1 MPTNEALP
9 SGQIGM
15 TDHRNHRVRLAGL
28 SSAEARSR
36 LAEHGANLLPAAP
49 TVAWWRRFV
58 EQFRSP
64 LIYLLLFALVIDL
77 LIWSIEGHAAWPLES
92 LAIATILLLNAGL
105 GVYQESKAEAALSH
119 LKSLTTSFVWVFRD
133 GQLVQTPSADLVPG
147 DVVRVDAGDRVPAD
161 GSLTEAH
168 GVTVDESIVTGESLP
183 VEKETSDALLSGTL
197 LSRGNGYMEVT
208 HTGADSTA
216 GNLAVIIGAI
226 DAEKTPLERRLARF
240 GDQIARWIL
249 LLAFVVA
256 TFGLFVEGLSRFSHV
271 LLFAVALAVAAVPE
285 GLPAVL
291 TLTLALGVER
301 MARKKAIVRRL
312 SAVEALGSVT
322 VIATDKTG
330 TLTENRMHVKDLDS
344 PDTEL
349 ALRAMVLA
357 NDAEIGSG
365 AGDPLE
371 LALLDFARNH
381 REIAKLIAE
390 HPRRSLQPFDS
401 ACKFMRVTVEENGRL
416 ASYLKGAP
424 EVLLQR
430 SELPG
435 DERRSWEEKA
445 QAYALEGFKVLAF
458 ARRPGEGDTELN
470 FLGLALL
477 WDPPRPEVRESVH
490 QASDAGLR
498 VIMVTG
504 DHPATA
510 SAVANE
516 IGIPPGRVI
525 TGLDLETLSPTE
537 LSHAVRSANVFARVA
552 PQDKLRLVEALR
564 RNGEIVAVTGDGVN
578 DAPALKRSDVGVAMG
593 LRGSDVSREV
603 ADLVLLDD
611 NFATIVTAIREGRNI
626 YENIQK
632 FIRFLFCANFALT
645 LIVIFGALGSFWLGF
660 RDPAGGLLL
669 PLTAMQLLWIN
680 VITNGP
686 PALALSLD
694 RNHGLMS
701 QRPREPQSPLLDGA
715 SLRFIFIAGSMSALI
730 GGFLLVILPSYGY
743 QPEASRT
750 LLFIYATLSQLL
762 MAYSA
767 RRIVTVP
774 RMNIS
779 LHATVALC
787 LAAQLLTLFVPSLRG
802 MLGLVLPNRR
812 GLLWAVIA
820 IIISWAMAEVYVRL
834 PALRIS
840 GPARLS
846 GKFNLDLRWLRR
858 IVVAIVGSTVL
869 LIGLALLVLP
879 GPAFVVIPLGLAILA
894 TEFVWARA
902 LLRKA
907 RGLLPLSQKR

>member
-1 MPTNEALP
+1 MPTNESLR

-15 TDHRNHRVRLAGL
+15 TDHPNYRVRLAQGL
-28 SSAEARSR
+28 TSAEARLR
-36 LAEHGANLLPAAP
+36 LVQHGPNSLPTPRA
-49 TVAWWRRFV
+49 VAWWRRFV
-58 EQFRSP
+58 DQFRSP

-77 LIWSIEGHAAWPLES
+77 LIWSIEGHSALPLES
-92 LAIATILLLNAGL
+92 FAIATILLLNAGL
-105 GVYQESKAEAALSH
+105 GVYQESKAEAALSR
-119 LKSLTTSFVWVFRD
+119 LKSLAASFVWVFRD
-133 GQLVQTPSADLVPG
+133 GRLVQAPSADLVPG

-161 GSLTEAH
+161 GRLSGAH
-168 GVTVDESIVTGESLP
+168 GLMVDESIVTGESLP
-183 VEKETSDALLSGTL
+183 VEKTISDALLSGTL
-197 LSRGNGYMEVT
+197 LTRGKGYMEVT
-208 HTGADSTA
+208 RTGAASTA
-216 GNLAVIIGAI
+216 GNLAAMIGAI
-226 DAEKTPLERRLARF
+226 EAEKTPLERRLARF
-240 GDQIARWIL
+240 GDQVARWIL
-249 LLAFVVA
+249 LLALLVVA
-256 TFGLFVEGLSRFSHV
+256 FGLFVDGLSRLGHV

-330 TLTENRMHVKDLDS
+330 TLTENRIHVKDLDS

-357 NDAEIGSG
+357 NDAEDGTG

-371 LALLDFARNH
+371 VALLDFARNH
-381 REIAKLIAE
+381 ADIAKLVAE
-390 HPRRSLQPFDS
+390 NPRRSLQPFDS
-401 ACKFMRVTVEENGRL
+401 AYKFMRVTVEENGRL
-416 ASYLKGAP
+416 VSYLKGAP
-424 EVLLQR
+424 EVLLER
-430 SELPG
+430 SQLPD

-445 QAYALEGFKVLAF
+445 EAYALEGFKVLAF
-458 ARRPGEGDTELN
+458 ARRPGEGDTALN

-477 WDPPRPEVRESVH
+477 WDPPRSEVRESVH
-490 QASDAGLR
+490 QANDAGLR

-510 SAVANE
+510 TAVANE
-516 IGIPPGRVI
+516 IGLPPGRVI

-537 LSHAVRSANVFARVA
+537 LSHAVKSANVFARVT

-645 LIVIFGALGSFWLGF
+645 LIVIFGALGSFALGF

-694 RNHGLMS
+694 RNHGLMIR
-701 QRPREPQSPLLDGA
+701 RPREPQSPLLDGA
-715 SLRFIFIAGSMSALI
+715 SLRFIFIAGSISALI
-730 GGFLLVILPSYGY
+730 GGLLLVILPRYGY

-750 LLFIYATLSQLL
+750 LLFFYATLSQLL

-774 RMNIS
+774 RMNIA
-779 LHATVALC
+779 LHGTVAMC
-787 LAAQLLTLFVPSLRG
+787 LGVQLLTLFFPSLRV
-802 MLGLVLPNRR
+802 MLGLALPDLR
-812 GLLWAVIA
+812 GLLFTAVAILMSWIA
-820 IIISWAMAEVYVRL
+820 AEVYVRL
-834 PALRIS
+834 PASRGFAIASEFLNVRVI
-840 GPARLS
+840 
-846 GKFNLDLRWLRR
+846 RR
-858 IVVAIVGSTVL
+858 AFVAVAGFTVL
-869 LIGLALLVLP
+869 LIGLALIVLP
-879 GPAFVVIPLGLAILA
+879 GPATIVIPIGLAILA
-894 TEFVWARA
+894 TEFVWARTM
-902 LLRKA
+902 LKKA
-907 RGLLPLSQKR
+907 RGLLTASHKRL